1 MIRVYTIPF
10 STNVERVALALAVK
24 GLEAEEVPVD
34 PRDRSVLVELSGQ
47 DLVPVI
53 DHGGRIV
60 ADSPVVL
67 EYLEEQQPDP
77 PLYPADLTRRAEM
90 GVFIDWFNRVWK
102 VAPNAIVA
110 ELGGADPDE
119 QRIAALCDEMAAAID
134 LFEALLGDR
143 DYLMGD
149 TLSAADLIAFPFV
162 KYATRE
168 PDDADDEPFHHVLHE
183 YQPLE
188 ERHTRLPAWID
199 RVDALP
205 RAF

>member
-1 MIRVYTIPF
+1 MIRAYTIPF
-10 STNVERVALALAVK
+10 STNVERVALALALK
-24 GLEAEEVPVD
+24 GIEAEEVPVD

-53 DHGGRIV
+53 DDDGEIV
-60 ADSPVVL
+60 ADSPVIL
-67 EYLEEQQPDP
+67 AYLEMKHPDP
-77 PLYPADLTRRAEM
+77 PLYPADRTRRAET
-90 GVFIDWFNRVWK
+90 GIFIDWFNRVWK
-102 VAPNAIVA
+102 VAPNAITA
-110 ELGGADPDE
+110 EIESGSPDRARVE
-119 QRIAALCDEMAAAID
+119 AHAAEMRTALD
-134 LFEALLGDR
+134 RFDALLTDR

-168 PDDADDEPFHHVLHE
+168 PDPSDDDPFHDVLHE
-183 YQPLE
+183 YQPLG

-199 RVDALP
+199 RIDVLP